1 MLKDL
6 HELGV
11 TLQNSYQTTFTPEDK
26 ELPSLFKQLVNN
38 IEGSAVSYNRNSF
51 VVTINYSNQKIY
63 FPNQLWYIAAYFAD
77 FYKAL
82 SEYAQIIKTHL
93 RLSDDNIKKAKDN
106 REIANSLISSAS
118 VDDEDK
124 EYLIRFLSDYDW
136 WYGGKGIERADYYVS
151 PILSLSRLVNASQSY
166 VAELCKF
173 LAKNDEALNVLKQ
186 VNEKRAQNKFLVLED
201 TVLNSFVYKL
211 FKYIEQKDSLDIL
224 IPYAQ
229 YSNANRLGLDD
240 TLIHLELDGRRTHS
254 IFIQTTEQSNISTRN
269 SGKIKRWYED
279 IFHFDQKE
287 VYLTTQWSAESV
299 ETLIF
304 IVNHAYKGKF
314 QIEKIGDNCRLHAF
328 KNQQMDSADIESS
341 YLPYL
346 TALRTKPFMLLA
358 GISGTGKS
366 RIVKELAFMTCP
378 NEEGYNN
385 DKTTPGNY
393 SLIEVKPNWHDSSEL
408 LGYYNALDGKYE
420 LTPFIRFVYR
430 ALQCTDVPFFV
441 CLDEMNL
448 APVEQYFAEYL
459 SVLETRTKDGEEII
473 SAKLIK
479 KEAFNGIDVTQ
490 KYKDEDIAIAQYLQE
505 NGLPLPSNLYII
517 GTVNMDDTTHQ
528 FSRKVIDRAF
538 TIEMNGGKLEDMF
551 KPENSNALQ
560 YRDKAVSMDLFKC
573 HFVNATEVFKD
584 GESDTPWTQYETKIK
599 TDVPARLKAI
609 NDILKNTPFQVSYR
623 VQNELILY
631 LAYLIEEAG
640 FPEDIEPYIGEA
652 TLAILM
658 EKILPRIQGDDKL
671 LGRGQNKDVF
681 TELSEYVEQTL
692 MTRKTTDEQTKLVEG
707 SDLYRKVI
715 DKLDQM
721 HKRLENSYFANFF

>member
-1 MLKDL
+1 MDSI
-6 HELGV
+6 
-11 TLQNSYQTTFTPEDK
+11 TRIK
-26 ELPSLFKQLVNN
+26 EFIRDNFPDWTKVDFS
-38 IEGSAVSYNRNSF
+38 
-51 VVTINYSNQKIY
+51 TI
-63 FPNQLWYIAAYFAD
+63 
-77 FYKAL
+77 
-82 SEYAQIIKTHL
+82 
-93 RLSDDNIKKAKDN
+93 DDNIN
-106 REIANSLISSAS
+106 FREDWSDLYKINNEEIILISYTNISITGTDRLKPQLR
-118 VDDEDK
+118 VFLDEYKKPFLYAKKHNLRFYLFSIFTKEDEMARGLDNFNPK
-124 EYLIRFLSDYDW
+124 EYIISIETNLDTEGSRRDLRSIYDYANEKLNGRKFLKCSHINY
-136 WYGGKGIERADYYVS
+136 KADINQASFIYIGTPEAPEKETFENFINIFDSRPYLNSKIDIS
-151 PILSLSRLVNASQSY
+151 PIQRDVQPLS
-166 VAELCKF
+166 
-173 LAKNDEALNVLKQ
+173 
-186 VNEKRAQNKFLVLED
+186 LED
-201 TVLNSFVYKL
+201 T
-211 FKYIEQKDSLDIL
+211 
-224 IPYAQ
+224 
-229 YSNANRLGLDD
+229 
-240 TLIHLELDGRRTHS
+240 
-254 IFIQTTEQSNISTRN
+254 
-269 SGKIKRWYED
+269 
-279 IFHFDQKE
+279 
-287 VYLTTQWSAESV
+287 
-299 ETLIF
+299 
-304 IVNHAYKGKF
+304 
-314 QIEKIGDNCRLHAF
+314 
-328 KNQQMDSADIESS
+328 S

-393 SLIEVKPNWHDSSEL
+393 CLIEVKPNWHDSSEL

-430 ALQCTDVPFFV
+430 ALQRTDVPFFV

-479 KEAFNGIDVTQ
+479 KEAFNGIDVAKQ
-490 KYKDEDIAIAQYLQE
+490 YKDKDIAIAQYLQE
-505 NGLPLPSNLYII
+505 NGLPLPSNLYIV

-551 KPENSNALQ
+551 KPENANALQ
-560 YRDKAVSMDLFKC
+560 YRDEVVSLNRLKS
-573 HFVNATEVFKD
+573 HFVNAKEVFKD
-584 GESDTPWTQYETKIK
+584 GESDTLWTQYETKIK

>member
-1 MLKDL
+1 MDSITRIKEFIRANFPDWEKVNFSTIDDNINFREDWSDL
-6 HELGV
+6 YKINNEEIILI
-11 TLQNSYQTTFTPEDK
+11 SYTNISITGTERPKPQLRVFLNEYKKPFLYAKKHDLRFYLFSIFTKEDEMARGLDNFNPK
-26 ELPSLFKQLVNN
+26 EYIISIETNLD
-38 IEGSAVSYNRNSF
+38 IEGSRRDLRSIYDYANEK
-51 VVTINYSNQKIY
+51 INGRKFLKCSHLN
-63 FPNQLWYIAAYFAD
+63 
-77 FYKAL
+77 YKADINQA
-82 SEYAQIIKTHL
+82 SFIYIGTPEAPEKETFENFI
-93 RLSDDNIKKAKDN
+93 NIFDS
-106 REIANSLISSAS
+106 RPYLNSKLDI
-118 VDDEDK
+118 
-124 EYLIRFLSDYDW
+124 
-136 WYGGKGIERADYYVS
+136 S
-151 PILSLSRLVNASQSY
+151 PIKCDVQPLSL
-166 VAELCKF
+166 
-173 LAKNDEALNVLKQ
+173 
-186 VNEKRAQNKFLVLED
+186 ED
-201 TVLNSFVYKL
+201 
-211 FKYIEQKDSLDIL
+211 
-224 IPYAQ
+224 P
-229 YSNANRLGLDD
+229 
-240 TLIHLELDGRRTHS
+240 
-254 IFIQTTEQSNISTRN
+254 
-269 SGKIKRWYED
+269 
-279 IFHFDQKE
+279 
-287 VYLTTQWSAESV
+287 
-299 ETLIF
+299 
-304 IVNHAYKGKF
+304 
-314 QIEKIGDNCRLHAF
+314 
-328 KNQQMDSADIESS
+328 S

-393 SLIEVKPNWHDSSEL
+393 CLIEVKPNWHDSSEL

-420 LTPFIRFVYR
+420 LTPFIRFAYR

-459 SVLETRTKDGEEII
+459 SILETRTKDGEKII

-560 YRDKAVSMDLFKC
+560 YREEVVSQDRFKS
-573 HFVNATEVFKD
+573 HFVNAKEVFKD
-584 GESDTPWTQYETKIK
+584 GESDTLWTQYETKIK
-599 TDVPARLKAI
+599 TNVPARLKAI

-631 LAYLIEEAG
+631 LAYLIEEAS

-681 TELSEYVEQTL
+681 TELAEYVEQTL

>member
-1 MLKDL
+1 MIALFKFRANDLNPSKGKQIEFNVEKVTNFFEFTNDEEHVTFQYKSLERGGAFDGQTIKVYLKLSPSRGDYKIYQNADGSIDLKDFFLDKL
-6 HELGV
+6 HL
-11 TLQNSYQTTFTPEDK
+11 D
-26 ELPSLFKQLVNN
+26 
-38 IEGSAVSYNRNSF
+38 
-51 VVTINYSNQKIY
+51 
-63 FPNQLWYIAAYFAD
+63 
-77 FYKAL
+77 
-82 SEYAQIIKTHL
+82 
-93 RLSDDNIKKAKDN
+93 
-106 REIANSLISSAS
+106 AS
-118 VDDEDK
+118 
-124 EYLIRFLSDYDW
+124 
-136 WYGGKGIERADYYVS
+136 
-151 PILSLSRLVNASQSY
+151 
-166 VAELCKF
+166 
-173 LAKNDEALNVLKQ
+173 
-186 VNEKRAQNKFLVLED
+186 
-201 TVLNSFVYKL
+201 
-211 FKYIEQKDSLDIL
+211 
-224 IPYAQ
+224 
-229 YSNANRLGLDD
+229 
-240 TLIHLELDGRRTHS
+240 
-254 IFIQTTEQSNISTRN
+254 SNIDDFFALKKVNSTKYLLFYIPQGKEFEAFYNICVSN
-269 SGKIKRWYED
+269 SDLIIENTK
-279 IFHFDQKE
+279 KE
-287 VYLTTQWSAESV
+287 SKVLVSTT
-299 ETLIF
+299 
-304 IVNHAYKGKF
+304 
-314 QIEKIGDNCRLHAF
+314 DNT
-328 KNQQMDSADIESS
+328 S

-346 TALRTKPFMLLA
+346 TALRTQPFMLLA
-358 GISGTGKS
+358 GIAGTGKS

-393 SLIEVKPNWHDSSEL
+393 CLIEVKPNWHDSSEL

-430 ALQCTDVPFFV
+430 ALQRTDVPFFV

-479 KEAFNGIDVTQ
+479 KEAFNGIDVAKQ
-490 KYKDEDIAIAQYLQE
+490 YKDEDIAIAQYLQE
-505 NGLPLPSNLYII
+505 NGLPLPSNLYIV

-551 KPENSNALQ
+551 KPENANALQ
-560 YRDKAVSMDLFKC
+560 YRDEVVSLNRLKS
-573 HFVNATEVFKD
+573 HFVNAKEVFKD
-584 GESDTPWTQYETKIK
+584 GESDTLWTQYETKIK

>member
-1 MLKDL
+1 MADTHLQINADGSTVMRKTVLWPSSTNGREEVLK
-6 HELGV
+6 
-11 TLQNSYQTTFTPEDK
+11 
-26 ELPSLFKQLVNN
+26 SLFSRNNWEISRIFNVSGSHWKVEVSCQDISYRINLYIGSVRDEARQEDEFKMQLGGTYPTSEE
-38 IEGSAVSYNRNSF
+38 EGWITLILGIYAISNDTEEIVDYILSAYNNRNFDFSGNPSIRGTRTKGLQLARILGF
-51 VVTINYSNQKIY
+51 YKTDKSYLFRPDFLYYYIQNQKT
-63 FPNQLWYIAAYFAD
+63 L
-77 FYKAL
+77 
-82 SEYAQIIKTHL
+82 E
-93 RLSDDNIKKAKDN
+93 
-106 REIANSLISSAS
+106 ANHS
-118 VDDEDK
+118 V
-124 EYLIRFLSDYDW
+124 R
-136 WYGGKGIERADYYVS
+136 
-151 PILSLSRLVNASQSY
+151 NA
-166 VAELCKF
+166 
-173 LAKNDEALNVLKQ
+173 
-186 VNEKRAQNKFLVLED
+186 
-201 TVLNSFVYKL
+201 
-211 FKYIEQKDSLDIL
+211 
-224 IPYAQ
+224 
-229 YSNANRLGLDD
+229 
-240 TLIHLELDGRRTHS
+240 
-254 IFIQTTEQSNISTRN
+254 
-269 SGKIKRWYED
+269 
-279 IFHFDQKE
+279 
-287 VYLTTQWSAESV
+287 LTTQV
-299 ETLIF
+299 QT
-304 IVNHAYKGKF
+304 
-314 QIEKIGDNCRLHAF
+314 QDN
-328 KNQQMDSADIESS
+328 SS

-420 LTPFIRFVYR
+420 LTPFIRFAYR
-430 ALQCTDVPFFV
+430 ALHRTDVPFFV

-459 SVLETRTKDGEEII
+459 SVLETRTKDGEKII

-560 YRDKAVSMDLFKC
+560 YRDEVVSQDRFKS

-584 GESDTPWTQYETKIK
+584 GESDTLWTQYETKIK
-599 TDVPARLKAI
+599 NDVPARLKAI

>member
-1 MLKDL
+1 MTEIIKHINDTNASYRSLGAGNAKNTDLFLDAEHYEMFQGEGEQITVRFRRENLTKAMLFIASILPRKYDNSSVHENIPFSTEFVYTQLAILNGFFSEKGNQLETRTQKWNLRKDIVKKNGEVDNRFYFNGLIEDITYSNHKNETVSAKFTIRNYLAGGYSDL
-6 HELGV
+6 H
-11 TLQNSYQTTFTPEDK
+11 
-26 ELPSLFKQLVNN
+26 
-38 IEGSAVSYNRNSF
+38 
-51 VVTINYSNQKIY
+51 
-63 FPNQLWYIAAYFAD
+63 
-77 FYKAL
+77 
-82 SEYAQIIKTHL
+82 
-93 RLSDDNIKKAKDN
+93 IKKADDGIFDVWITNTTEPYNDNKDN
-106 REIANSLISSAS
+106 NISH
-118 VDDEDK
+118 
-124 EYLIRFLSDYDW
+124 YLS
-136 WYGGKGIERADYYVS
+136 
-151 PILSLSRLVNASQSY
+151 
-166 VAELCKF
+166 
-173 LAKNDEALNVLKQ
+173 
-186 VNEKRAQNKFLVLED
+186 
-201 TVLNSFVYKL
+201 T
-211 FKYIEQKDSLDIL
+211 EQKS
-224 IPYAQ
+224 
-229 YSNANRLGLDD
+229 
-240 TLIHLELDGRRTHS
+240 
-254 IFIQTTEQSNISTRN
+254 IST
-269 SGKIKRWYED
+269 E
-279 IFHFDQKE
+279 
-287 VYLTTQWSAESV
+287 
-299 ETLIF
+299 
-304 IVNHAYKGKF
+304 
-314 QIEKIGDNCRLHAF
+314 
-328 KNQQMDSADIESS
+328 S

-393 SLIEVKPNWHDSSEL
+393 CLIEVKPNWHDSSEL

-420 LTPFIRFVYR
+420 LTPFIRFAYR
-430 ALQCTDVPFFV
+430 ALQRTDVPFFV

-473 SAKLIK
+473 SDKLIK
-479 KEAFNGIDVTQ
+479 KEAFNDIDVAQ

-551 KPENSNALQ
+551 KPENANALQ
-560 YRDKAVSMDLFKC
+560 YRDEVVSLNRLKS
-573 HFVNATEVFKD
+573 HFVNAKEVFKD
-584 GESDTPWTQYETKIK
+584 GESDTLWTQYETKIK